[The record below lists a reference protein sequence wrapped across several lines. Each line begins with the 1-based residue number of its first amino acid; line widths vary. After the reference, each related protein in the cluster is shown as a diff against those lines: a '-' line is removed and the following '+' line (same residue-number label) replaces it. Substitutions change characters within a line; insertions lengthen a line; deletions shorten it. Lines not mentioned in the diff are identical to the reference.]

1 MKKVLKWALVVL
13 VVLFVAAQFYRPTL
27 STPPPDESKS
37 MRANT
42 QMTPEVAS
50 ILDRS
55 CNDCHSSKTQWPWY
69 SQVAPVSWYLKNHV
83 DEGRT
88 QLSMSDWGTYP
99 QKKAVRKLGEMC
111 EQVEKGD
118 MPLKSYL
125 LLHPAAKLSDAD
137 RKTLCDW
144 TNKESAR
151 LQAAQTA
158 SAQ

>member
-42 QMTPEVAS
+42 QMTPEVAA

-55 CNDCHSSKTQWPWY
+55 CSDCHSSKTQWPWY
-69 SQVAPVSWYLKNHV
+69 SQIAPVSWYLKNHV
-83 DEGRT
+83 DEGRS

-99 QKKAVRKLGEMC
+99 SKKAVRKLGEMC

-125 LLHPAAKLSDAD
+125 LLHPVAKLSDAD

-144 TNKESAR
+144 TNRESTR